1 MIKNLADYF
10 EEQQEFYLDKISYNR
25 IEIGVQAPKHMLNC
39 IDRIEA
45 NVNEDIVKLTV
56 SRTIK
61 FDPEEIFKLTV
72 IYGAILKF
80 KKEKKEDYKWREID
94 LAKEFKENGGFVLEN
109 LISRT
114 SLLIAEITSSF
125 GQPPVILPPVVV
137 TPKEN

>member
-25 IEIGVQAPKHMLNC
+25 IEIGVQASKHMLNC

-80 KKEKKEDYKWREID
+80 KKEKKEDYIWREID

-109 LISRT
+109 LISRA

-137 TPKEN
+137 IPKEN

>member
-25 IEIGVQAPKHMLNC
+25 IEIGVQASKHMLNC

-80 KKEKKEDYKWREID
+80 KWREID

-109 LISRT
+109 LISRA

-137 TPKEN
+137 IPKEN